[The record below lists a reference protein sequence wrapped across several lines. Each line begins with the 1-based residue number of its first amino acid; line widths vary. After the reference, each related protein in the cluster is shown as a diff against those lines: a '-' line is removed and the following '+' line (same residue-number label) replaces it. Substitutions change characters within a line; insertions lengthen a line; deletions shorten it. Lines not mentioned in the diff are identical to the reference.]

1 MDYQHLTTFERGR
14 IEALHNLGYTVRE
27 IGQQMNRHH
36 STIARELSRN
46 NNANYCCETA
56 QEGYFYRR
64 KASKPK
70 GKCSPELVI
79 AIEHALDATWS
90 PEQISNTITK
100 GKISFKTIYRWLYS
114 GKVSKGNFKV
124 LRHKGKRHKPAE
136 KRGKFIIG
144 TSIHQR
150 PKEVKSRETFGHW
163 ELDTVVSSRGESK
176 GCFATFVER
185 KTRLYT
191 AIKIADRTASSM
203 ESAIKQLHAV
213 LPKNA
218 FKTTTVD
225 RGKEFACY
233 KNIEND
239 IGLTLFLPT
248 LILLGNVEV
257 MKTPMGYSESFTLK
271 KLNLALADEKKLM
284 NNLFLINSR
293 PRKCLGWKS
302 PIQIF
307 LHEVSHLT

>member
-1 MDYQHLTTFERGR
+1 LIANVEQ
-14 IEALHNLGYTVRE
+14 AL
-27 IGQQMNRHH
+27 
-36 STIARELSRN
+36 A
-46 NNANYCCETA
+46 
-56 QEGYFYRR
+56 
-64 KASKPK
+64 
-70 GKCSPELVI
+70 
-79 AIEHALDATWS
+79 ATWS
-90 PEQISNTITK
+90 PKQISNTITK
-100 GKISFKTIYRWLYS
+100 GKISFKTIYRWIYS
-114 GKVSKGNFKV
+114 GVIFKGDMKV
-124 LRHKGKRHKPAE
+124 LRHKGKRHKTAE

-150 PKEVKSRETFGHW
+150 PEEVKSRETFGHL

-218 FKTTTVD
+218 FKTATVD

-233 KNIEND
+233 NKIERD
-239 IGLTLFLPT
+239 INLPVFFADPYSSWQRGSNENSNGLLREFYPKRTD
-248 LILLGNVEV
+248 
-257 MKTPMGYSESFTLK
+257 
-271 KLNLALADEKKLM
+271 LALADEKKLM
-284 NNLFLINSR
+284 HNLFLINSR
-293 PRKCLGWKS
+293 PRKCLAWKS
-302 PIQIF
+302 SIQLF